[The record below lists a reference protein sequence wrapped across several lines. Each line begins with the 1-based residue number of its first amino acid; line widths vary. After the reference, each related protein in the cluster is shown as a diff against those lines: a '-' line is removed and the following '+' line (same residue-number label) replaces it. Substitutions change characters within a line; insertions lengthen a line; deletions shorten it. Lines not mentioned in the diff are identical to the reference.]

1 MVYTATLHMPGHETC
16 HIPEIYRRAA
26 PRVRTGIP
34 TTKNTA
40 ARTSEPRAR
49 TQVADPNQPPSTWHL
64 RNPPRTIYPT
74 YSHPTEPQ
82 RHSNSTG
89 GTELAVAGMGVHAN
103 MPLVQVQ
110 QAFADLCTQT
120 LLLPIPH
127 MTVTV
132 LQVREPRGG
141 GRVVTRIRLDP
152 MTAGAVMAA
161 KRRLPRGI
169 SIDVWRAPAELEYIR
184 TLRHSTPLSAGAAQT
199 WTRPPPPPPPRPTH
213 PPQQQQQPQEPQH
226 ERQQPQRQKQQPRQR
241 QRQQQ
246 QQQPGSTL
254 PAQEMAVREQERIE
268 AESLAEVAAG
278 GSELQEGLNLWR
290 HSLARGT
297 ARIIAGTELEE
308 QLRRLSLAATGQLP
322 AAAIQQA
329 AEEGRTS
336 VVLERRSARLAAKRG
351 KNK

>member
-1 MVYTATLHMPGHETC
+1 MPHPRN
-16 HIPEIYRRAA
+16 IPESSAPCPHWYPDYHEHCREDLRASRAHPGRRSQ
-26 PRVRTGIP
+26 P
-34 TTKNTA
+34 TT
-40 ARTSEPRAR
+40 
-49 TQVADPNQPPSTWHL
+49 TWHL

-74 YSHPTEPQ
+74 YTHPTEQQ
-82 RHSNSTG
+82 RHSNSAG

-199 WTRPPPPPPPRPTH
+199 WTRPPPPPPPSPTMH

-246 QQQPGSTL
+246 QQQPRQRQRQQQQQQPGSTL

-268 AESLAEVAAG
+268 AECLAEVAAG

-351 KNK
+351 KKK